1 MSEEETQYLVNEQLT
16 AYLDG
21 ELSGE
26 ELSSVEQ
33 RLQDD
38 PTYLSQMQ
46 QLQQGWDLL
55 DVLPPTRGDDAF
67 VKTTMELV
75 VRDCDR
81 DLKKRSWVGKSLL
94 TKVALLFLLPGAVFA
109 SSYAVT
115 SQQITAP
122 YRQLIRELP
131 LIENHDRYSKLNL
144 DIEFLKQLNDAS
156 LFTREVVLAFP
167 SDSSELMPNLGEK
180 REAELSIETIKDR
193 EARLAEMQ
201 PQQIEAL
208 KRNQEKYDQLAEIRK
223 QAMAE
228 FHKQLMAEKNKNQ
241 LARTMVA
248 YYDWLKSLGET
259 ERIEVLDEV
268 DSPTRIKM
276 IAEKIEQQNLKKFG
290 RAGATMLPASDAEP
304 FFKWYERFL
313 KRHRSKILDSAEK
326 IYVDVFRKE
335 SGGKKPSANRLKRFQ
350 RTSLSQQVGFM
361 VQWESEQ
368 MTDLIDE
375 SEVNNLRKGLS
386 LEATEILDSFESQEE
401 QKSLIMSWID
411 AANEAKL
418 SIDPVRLRD
427 FYHTLPK
434 AVHDRLD
441 SLSPS
446 EWKSELKKLYRK
458 KRLSTR

>member
-1 MSEEETQYLVNEQLT
+1 MSEDETQYLVNEQLT

-38 PTYLSQMQ
+38 PEYLSHMQ
-46 QLQQGWDLL
+46 QLQLSWDLL
-55 DVLPPTRGDDAF
+55 DVLPPTRDDDAF

-75 VRDCDR
+75 VQDCDR
-81 DLKKRSWVGKSLL
+81 DLKKRSWLGKGLL
-94 TKVALLFLLPGAVFA
+94 TKAALLFFLPGAVFA
-109 SSYAVT
+109 SGYAVT

-156 LFTREVVLAFP
+156 LFTREVVLSFP
-167 SDSSELMPNLGEK
+167 SDSSGLLPNLGEK
-180 REAELSIETIKDR
+180 REAVLSTETIKDR
-193 EARLAEMQ
+193 EARLSEMQ

-208 KRNQEKYDQLAEIRK
+208 KRNQEKFDQLTEDRK
-223 QAMAE
+223 EAMAE
-228 FHKQLMAEKNKNQ
+228 FHQELLAEKNKNQ

-248 YYDWLKSLGET
+248 YYDWLTSLGESQ
-259 ERIEVLDEV
+259 RIAVLDEV
-268 DSPTRIKM
+268 DRQARIKM
-276 IAEKIEQQNLKKFG
+276 IADKIEHQNLKKFG
-290 RAGATMLPASDAEP
+290 KAGATMLPASDAEP
-304 FFKWYERFL
+304 FFKWYEGFL
-313 KRHRSKILDSAEK
+313 KRHRSKILKSADK
-326 IYVDVFRKE
+326 LYVDVYRKE
-335 SGGKKPSANRLKRFQ
+335 SGGKKPSNNRFKRFQ
-350 RTSLSQQVGFM
+350 RTSLSQKVGFM
-361 VQWESEQ
+361 FRWEPEH
-368 MTDLIDE
+368 MTSLIDE

-418 SIDPVRLRD
+418 SIDPVRLRE
-427 FYHTLPK
+427 FYNTLPQ
-434 AVHDRLD
+434 ADHDRLD
-441 SLSPS
+441 GLSPS
-446 EWKSELKKLYRK
+446 EWKSELKQLYRK
-458 KRLSTR
+458 KRLSTK

>member
-1 MSEEETQYLVNEQLT
+1 MSIEETQYLVNEQLT

-38 PTYLSQMQ
+38 PEYLSQMQ
-46 QLQQGWDLL
+46 QLQLSWDLL
-55 DVLPPTRGDDAF
+55 DVLPPTRSDDAF

-75 VRDCDR
+75 VQDCDR
-81 DLKKRSWVGKSLL
+81 DLKKRSWVGKGLL

-109 SSYAVT
+109 SGYAVT
-115 SQQITAP
+115 SQHITEP

-144 DIEFLKQLNDAS
+144 DIEFLKQLNEAS
-156 LFTREVVLAFP
+156 LFTREVVLSFP
-167 SDSSELMPNLGEK
+167 SDSSGLMPDLHEK
-180 REAELSIETIKDR
+180 REAVLSTETIKDR

-208 KRNQEKYDQLAEIRK
+208 KRNQEKFDQLTENRK
-223 QAMAE
+223 EAMAD
-228 FHKQLMAEKNKNQ
+228 FHQQLIAEKNKDQ

-248 YYDWLKSLGET
+248 YYGWLRSLGDT

-268 DSPTRIKM
+268 DSQTRIEM
-276 IAEKIEQQNLKKFG
+276 VAEKIEQQNLKKFG
-290 RAGATMLPASDAEP
+290 KAGATMLPASDAEA
-304 FFKWYERFL
+304 FFKWYEGFL
-313 KRHRSKILDSAEK
+313 KRNRSEILASSEK
-326 IYVDVFRKE
+326 IYVAVYRKE
-335 SGGKKPSANRLKRFQ
+335 SGGKKPNSNRLKRFR
-350 RTSLSQQVGFM
+350 RTSLSQKVGFM
-361 VQWESEQ
+361 SQWEPEQ

-401 QKSLIMSWID
+401 QESLIMSWID

-418 SIDPVRLRD
+418 SIDPVRLRE
-427 FYHTLPK
+427 FYDTLTK
-434 AVHDRLD
+434 ADHDRLD
-441 SLSPS
+441 SLSPN
-446 EWKSELKKLYRK
+446 EWKSELKKMYRK
-458 KRLSTR
+458 KRLSTK